1 MILLAT
7 YIQVHEKLVE
17 YVMHQLDKGGQ
28 QQLLPLI
35 QDSHVE
41 QKRQMLRITE
51 SDMQTSQRKLKALG
65 I

>member
-1 MILLAT
+1 MLAT
-7 YIQVHEKLVE
+7 CMQVHENIAE
-17 YVMHQLDKGGQ
+17 YVMRQLDKGGE

-41 QKRQMLRITE
+41 QKRQALRITVTE
-51 SDMQTSQRKLKALG
+51 MQTSQRKLKALG